1 MAVENFTFFKL
12 KDKQLKKQDN
22 NNIKKPEKIKKIKN
36 KILSKKN
43 QKPNISEQ
51 KK

>member
-22 NNIKKPEKIKKIKN
+22 SNIEKPEKNEKN